1 MPTSVGMCTRM
12 SIIPDPRQL
21 SDEQLLAQ
29 CRLETFRGPGPG
41 GQKRNKTSSSVRLTH
56 QPSGI
61 SVIAGESRSQP
72 RNRNN
77 ALRRLRHRM
86 ALLLRQPYQPGRA
99 RLDISPRSADYP
111 AVMGAVLDA
120 FESVG
125 WSVSEAAAMLRTSTG
140 KLVAFLRA
148 DPQLWT
154 HVNRQRGSHGLRVL
168 K

>member
-1 MPTSVGMCTRM
+1 MHAMPNWR
-12 SIIPDPRQL
+12 DL
-21 SDEQLLAQ
+21 SHEQLLAQ

-72 RNRNN
+72 RNRAN

-86 ALLLRQPYQPGRA
+86 ALLLRQPFESIA
-99 RLDISPRSADYP
+99 IRLDISQRSVDYP

-120 FESVG
+120 LESTG
-125 WSVSEAAAMLRTSTG
+125 WSVSDAAVTLRTSTG

-148 DPQLWT
+148 DAALWT
-154 HVNRQRGSHGLRVL
+154 HVNRQRNLRGLRAL
-168 K
+168 NS

>member
-1 MPTSVGMCTRM
+1 
-12 SIIPDPRQL
+12 L

-56 QPSGI
+56 EPSGI
-61 SVIAGESRSQP
+61 NVIAGESRSQP
-72 RNRNN
+72 RNRAS

-86 ALLLRQPYQPGRA
+86 ALLLRQPYLPGPA
-99 RLDISPRSADYP
+99 RLNISPRSANYP
-111 AVMGAVLDA
+111 AAMGAVLDA
-120 FESVG
+120 LESVG

-140 KLVAFLRA
+140 KLAAFLRA
-148 DPQLWT
+148 DPALWT
-154 HVNRQRGSHGLRVL
+154 YVNRQRGNCGLRVL